1 MNNNEIQILLKEIS
15 DLRKNHNLSKKEMSK
30 KLGIS
35 IYMINEIERGVL
47 PPQLTVDVLFRIH
60 EHFNINPVQMLN
72 GQSKK

>member
-60 EHFNINPVQMLN
+60 EHFDT
-72 GQSKK
+72 SKWR